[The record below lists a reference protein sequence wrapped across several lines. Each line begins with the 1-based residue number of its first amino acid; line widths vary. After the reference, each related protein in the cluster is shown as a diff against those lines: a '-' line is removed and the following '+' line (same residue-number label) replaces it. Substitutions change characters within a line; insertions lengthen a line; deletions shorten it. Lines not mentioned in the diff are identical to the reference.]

1 MLRINLLSGPRNIS
15 TALMYSFAQR
25 SDTQVVDEPLYAHYL
40 RVSGALHP
48 GRNEVLAA
56 QENDGRKVLEWMMS
70 DSFDKPVIFFKQM
83 THHLVNL
90 PLHFLSRCKNILL
103 IRDPVDVLISYAKV
117 IEHPSLADIGIKQSY
132 ELFQFLQQNQ
142 QQATVLDSAFVLK
155 NPETVLK
162 KLCEELG
169 LEFQPSML
177 HWKAG
182 ARAEDGVWAK
192 Y

>member
-90 PLHFLSRCKNILL
+90 PLHFLSRCKNI
-103 IRDPVDVLISYAKV
+103 VTGKQ
-117 IEHPSLADIGIKQSY
+117 IG
-132 ELFQFLQQNQ
+132 
-142 QQATVLDSAFVLK
+142 
-155 NPETVLK
+155 
-162 KLCEELG
+162 
-169 LEFQPSML
+169 
-177 HWKAG
+177 
-182 ARAEDGVWAK
+182 RAHV
-192 Y
+192 